1 MLDWLNQI
9 DTSLFLFLNSLHA
22 DWFDPVM
29 IFFSGKLTWIPFY
42 LVLLYLIIRQYKWQS
57 LILLLFIAALISLS
71 DQLSVRAFK
80 FVIERPRP
88 CHEPDLQPL
97 IYLALGRCGGAFGFV
112 SSHAA
117 NSFAMAGFVW
127 FLLRGAYPYIGWVLF
142 PWAAVVSYSR
152 IYLGVHYPGDIMA
165 GALLGLAISWL
176 VWQIYRRSCGAGRA
190 C

>member
-9 DTSLFLFLNSLHA
+9 DTSLFLFLNGLHA

-80 FVIERPRP
+80 FVFERPRP

>member
-1 MLDWLNQI
+1 MLDWLNQF
-9 DTSLFLFLNSLHA
+9 DASLFLFLNSLHA
-22 DWFDPVM
+22 GWLDPVM

-42 LVLLYLIIRQYKWQS
+42 LVLLYLIIRQYRWQS
-57 LILLLFIAALISLS
+57 LIILLFVAVLISLS

-80 FVIERPRP
+80 FIFERPRP

-97 IYLALGRCGGAFGFV
+97 IYLASGRCGGAFGFV

-127 FLLRGAYPYIGWVLF
+127 FLLRNAHPIMGWILF
-142 PWAAVVSYSR
+142 PWAAIVSYSR
-152 IYLGVHYPGDIMA
+152 IYLGVHYPGDILA
-165 GALLGLAISWL
+165 GAVLGLTVSWV